1 MRFVVINDIHAN
13 YHALKEVSKTL
24 TNLEFD
30 KLIILGD
37 ILTYGVLVQE
47 TIDILKQF
55 EKEYTCIF
63 IKGNHDQ
70 IYFDYQQGKE
80 YQYKPF
86 PSFIKESV
94 IYTAGKLNSSFE
106 NMFNW
111 QESFLCKGIL
121 FTHANMFS
129 YGNWSYL
136 NTEDEFLANYDEL
149 KKRNLR
155 GAVFGHTHR
164 AKYQVYQNGKC
175 QSGLSVLTEKID
187 ISSSFLL
194 TNGSLGQPR
203 NSDASFLIC
212 ELSDKNCIFEPKL
225 INYDVEAHCRSI
237 SESSLSLETQEKL
250 LNFYK

>member
-1 MRFVVINDIHAN
+1 MKFVVINDIHAN
-13 YHALKEVSKTL
+13 YHALKKVCRTISE
-24 TNLEFD
+24 LEFD

-55 EKEYTCIF
+55 EKKYKCIF

-70 IYFDYQQGKE
+70 IYFDYQKGKE

-86 PSFIKESV
+86 PSFINESV
-94 IYTAGKLNSSFE
+94 LYTANKLNSSFE

-111 QESFLCKGIL
+111 QEKFLCKGVL
-121 FTHANMFS
+121 FTHANMYN

-136 NTEDEFLANYDEL
+136 NTEDEFLTNHNEL

-164 AKYQVYQNGKC
+164 AKYQVYQNDKP
-175 QSGLSVLTEKID
+175 QVELSVLTERIEV
-187 ISSSFLL
+187 SSSFLL

-212 ELSDKNCIFEPKL
+212 EISDCICMFEPKFV
-225 INYDVEAHCRSI
+225 NYDVEAHCKSI
-237 SESSLSLETQEKL
+237 SESTLSLETQTKL